1 MRIIPMMV
9 GLLCTFLTIH
19 AQKLPFT
26 NNLRPAE
33 LVETARNTQ
42 ITFKEYEQLLQPR
55 PATAVPDDI
64 PNAAQARVYEL
75 PDESRGAIL
84 GEAPLA
90 WQLSIEDPEGH
101 PLLLDLVRV
110 DPFTDDFR
118 ITTASGREVL
128 RVDRPLLYR
137 GVVRGSEQRSV
148 VALTVSSRGLTGM
161 INYAGGRNLV
171 LRPLETVTAA
181 RPGDI
186 PHLLSV
192 DTEDG
197 SGFECQTPDSGV
209 AYAAEE
215 LRRPAGGARSSGCVR
230 IYFEVDY
237 DIYQD
242 KGGVNAAVDFVTDL
256 WSQVATLY
264 ANDGISAAVSEI
276 MVWDTPSPYGGSS
289 SSTLLSQFQSTR
301 TSFNGDLGQLLSY
314 KASGGIAVLSGLC
327 HPYTAARLSFSS
339 ISSGFNTVPN
349 YSWSV
354 MVVAHELG
362 HLLGSQHTHACV
374 WNGNGTAID
383 GCAGFT
389 EGSCPNPGAPA
400 GGGTLMSYCHVTS
413 VGIDFTKGFG
423 AQPRNVILNKINS
436 ASCLQVCSSGGSD
449 SGTSS
454 GSSSDGTG
462 GESAGCDQE
471 KIYIEID
478 LDNYGMETKWR
489 VLNENSVVVA
499 KGGPY
504 LKEESGRTMR
514 DTLCLAQGCYTFRIE
529 DAHEDGL
536 CCNYGQGS
544 YTVRDAQGQVLA
556 QGAEFAAAEATSFC
570 LPYDPNGNPDGECT
584 GIDFAAEQI
593 LSYGASQD
601 AGQYQLLNSGQE
613 LYILNNAWKA
623 IAMDYTI
630 TPNTVLEFEFRSTK
644 LGEIHGIGFDDD
656 NYISSGLTFR
666 VYGSQYWGIGDFADY
681 PGNGTW
687 KSYSIPVGQY
697 FTGTADKL
705 FFVADH
711 DGGTRDG
718 NSYFRNVRI
727 HEGDGCA
734 NLVPPLENAENPAT
748 VPVDDLRIYPNP
760 TQGTAWLETREPV
773 SGPGHWTI
781 RDLTGRVV
789 RQGETDLHTGN
800 NRLQLDLSGLPDGSY
815 VLQWS
820 ASDRERQ
827 TRFTVVH

>member
-1 MRIIPMMV
+1 MV
-9 GLLCTFLTIH
+9 AGLLCTFLTIH
-19 AQKLPFT
+19 AQKLSFS

-33 LVETARNTQ
+33 LVETARNAQTQ
-42 ITFKEYEQLLQPR
+42 FKQYEQLLQSR
-55 PATAVPDDI
+55 PAAAVPDDI
-64 PNAAQARVYEL
+64 ATTPARVYEL
-75 PDESRGAIL
+75 LDESRGDLL

-90 WQLSIEDPEGH
+90 WELPLEDPQGR

-118 ITTASGREVL
+118 ITTASGQEVL

-137 GVVRGSEQRSV
+137 GVVRGSEESSV
-148 VALTVSSRGLTGM
+148 VALTLGSRGLTGM
-161 INYAGGRNLV
+161 INYEGGYNLV
-171 LRPLETVTAA
+171 LQPLDPVAA
-181 RPGDI
+181 RPGRI

-197 SGFECQTPDSGV
+197 SGFSCDTPDSGV
-209 AYAAEE
+209 AYTAEAV
-215 LRRPAGGARSSGCVR
+215 RTPTGGARSTGCVR
-230 IYFEVDY
+230 VYFEVDY

-242 KGGVNAAVDFVTDL
+242 KGSVNAAVDFVTDL

-276 MVWDTPSPYGGSS
+276 RVWDTPSPYGGNS
-289 SSTLLSQFQSTR
+289 SSTMLSQFQNER

-314 KASGGIAVLSGLC
+314 QASGGIAVLSGLC

-339 ISSGFNTVPN
+339 ISSGYNTVPN

-389 EGSCPNPGAPA
+389 EGSCANPGAPA

-423 AQPRNVILNKINS
+423 VQPRNVILNTINS
-436 ASCLQVCSSGGSD
+436 ATCLQTCSTGG
-449 SGTSS
+449 G
-454 GSSSDGTG
+454 GGTG
-462 GESAGCDQE
+462 GGTGGDGSGGAGSTGCDQE
-471 KIYIEID
+471 KIYIEIN

-489 VLNENSVVVA
+489 VLDGNNVVVA

-504 LKEESGRTMR
+504 LKEESGQTMR
-514 DTLCLAQGCYTFRIE
+514 DTLCLPEGCYTFRIE
-529 DAHEDGL
+529 DEHEDGL
-536 CCNYGQGS
+536 CCNYGEGS
-544 YTVRDAQGQVLA
+544 YAVRDAQGQVLA
-556 QGAEFAAAEATSFC
+556 AGAEFAAAEATSFC
-570 LPYDPNGNPDGECT
+570 LPFDPNGNPEGDCT
-584 GIDFAAEQI
+584 GIDFAAESI
-593 LSYGASQD
+593 LSYGESQD
-601 AGQYQLLNSGQE
+601 AGQYQLLNSGQT

-623 IAMDYTI
+623 VDLEYTI
-630 TPNTVLEFEFRSTK
+630 TPNTVVEFEFRSTK
-644 LGEIHGIGFDDD
+644 RGEIHGIGFDDD

-697 FTGTADKL
+697 YTGTANKL
-705 FFVADH
+705 FFVADQ

-727 HEGDGCA
+727 HEGNSCA
-734 NLVPPLENAENPAT
+734 NLTPPTENTENPAT
-748 VPVDDLRIYPNP
+748 VPAEDLRIYPNP
-760 TQGTAWLETREPV
+760 TQGTAWLEVRETTD
-773 SGPGHWTI
+773 GTGHWTI

-789 RQGETDLHTGN
+789 RQGETDLRTGN
-800 NRLQLDLSGLPDGSY
+800 NRLQLDVSGLPDGSY